1 MLYQRKTMQGTDR
14 STSFKKERN
23 VYILIQSVFPKV
35 CVPKSVCSQKC
46 VFQKCVFPK
55 VCVPKVCVP
64 IRYRRYDSDFFSDVG
79 QLGPFS

>member
-35 CVPKSVCSQKC
+35 CVPK
-46 VFQKCVFPK
+46 
-55 VCVPKVCVP
+55 VCVP